1 MNFRIH
7 QPAQGFTL
15 IEMMMALAV
24 FALLMAAVFGLMLS
38 VLEGT
43 STLQD
48 NQDRRDVV
56 DSLDAY
62 MKKQFSD
69 MPALGTL
76 NSYQRGDGEGLK
88 QNGIIYGTQAQATAI
103 DAKSQPNGYYV
114 LRLTTFTAS
123 PVQGQTPDSRA
134 ILTSMVTEDDPTLV
148 WTPLVT
154 DIKTLSWRF
163 EDVNATQWA
172 DVWVGTGK
180 PTFIEFSM
188 DLAGDLQPVTMDY
201 WLPKVDPLTINIA
214 PTQSATTA
222 P

>member
-214 PTQSATTA
+214 PTQSATNA